1 MQKIKKLSQS
11 FEIWAPEK
19 DRKYLTDGSYE
30 LNNMEISGGAL
41 ILEDADNKPAF
52 KNAKILSLAKEYVED
67 SVLEYASKIKD
78 SEIVNGEDM
87 NNKAG
92 ENKPGVRDGLGP
104 YKDSAQPN
112 KDGVRKRA
120 GEPCPVDVKER
131 PLTQKELLD
140 DEENL
145 ETQEASITCSH
156 CQSVLNP
163 ANVMR
168 VKDYI
173 KCPTCNSLLNEVGEE
188 KYPPQNINFKMSC
201 LNCNNSSWIVTK
213 ESEEGAT
220 IECTSCD
227 SKYDIIY
234 KTSSIPVGK
243 MRVLNSSRVN
253 CPQCST
259 AIATIFANGV
269 LQTLHCTSCGLDFT
283 YKAERKSKQRFI
295 SKIKRIDKVNLEKSE
310 EEVVGMK
317 IPKEVEARVITSAE
331 AKSEEAEVV
340 KEEVEAKVV
349 EEVTVVQPKADA
361 SSKENDDSDS
371 EEEVT
376 EVVEEPKAE
385 VEAEVVEEPKAEVEA
400 EVEVEEEPKAKV
412 EEEAEVEEVDDVQ
425 KELKELRSLLKMSAS
440 RTVAT
445 KKALNLAT
453 VELAE
458 YKEIV
463 TAKRTKT
470 ANKLVALKNSKKEL
484 ELAFDEKVD
493 FYKNNA
499 KQINER
505 RDTLGETYST
515 ELSDEEL
522 LNDDKFEIASLR
534 KERDELKLASLN
546 EDGDGIE
553 EVTLETAT
561 KDAEFY
567 AKKRAEIDAEAKK
580 YLTKE

>member
-1 MQKIKKLSQS
+1 
-11 FEIWAPEK
+11 
-19 DRKYLTDGSYE
+19 
-30 LNNMEISGGAL
+30 
-41 ILEDADNKPAF
+41 
-52 KNAKILSLAKEYVED
+52 
-67 SVLEYASKIKD
+67 
-78 SEIVNGEDM
+78 
-87 NNKAG
+87 
-92 ENKPGVRDGLGP
+92 
-104 YKDSAQPN
+104 
-112 KDGVRKRA
+112 
-120 GEPCPVDVKER
+120 
-131 PLTQKELLD
+131 
-140 DEENL
+140 
-145 ETQEASITCSH
+145 
-156 CQSVLNP
+156 
-163 ANVMR
+163 
-168 VKDYI
+168 
-173 KCPTCNSLLNEVGEE
+173 
-188 KYPPQNINFKMSC
+188 
-201 LNCNNSSWIVTK
+201 
-213 ESEEGAT
+213 
-220 IECTSCD
+220 
-227 SKYDIIY
+227 
-234 KTSSIPVGK
+234 
-243 MRVLNSSRVN
+243 
-253 CPQCST
+253 
-259 AIATIFANGV
+259 
-269 LQTLHCTSCGLDFT
+269 
-283 YKAERKSKQRFI
+283 
-295 SKIKRIDKVNLEKSE
+295 
-310 EEVVGMK
+310 
-317 IPKEVEARVITSAE
+317 
-331 AKSEEAEVV
+331 
-340 KEEVEAKVV
+340 
-349 EEVTVVQPKADA
+349 
-361 SSKENDDSDS
+361 
-371 EEEVT
+371 
-376 EVVEEPKAE
+376 
-385 VEAEVVEEPKAEVEA
+385 
-400 EVEVEEEPKAKV
+400 
-412 EEEAEVEEVDDVQ
+412 VDDVQ